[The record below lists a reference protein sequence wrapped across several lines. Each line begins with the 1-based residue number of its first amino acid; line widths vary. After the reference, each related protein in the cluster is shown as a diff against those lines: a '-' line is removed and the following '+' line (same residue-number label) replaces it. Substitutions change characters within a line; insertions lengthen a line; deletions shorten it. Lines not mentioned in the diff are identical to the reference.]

1 MFGLSL
7 LMILLVIWVV
17 LTVVL
22 LGLVIHRSILSS
34 FRGYNQIFLY
44 RDDVAKEQEQI
55 EVTRRINRLESI
67 IKRLALASGGLL
79 LLIAVIWV
87 YRGLTMTL

>member
-7 LMILLVIWVV
+7 LMILLVIWVA

-22 LGLVIHRSILSS
+22 LGLVMYRSILG
-34 FRGYNQIFLY
+34 FREDDQIFLA
-44 RDDVAKEQEQI
+44 RAEVAKEQEQI
-55 EVTRRINRLESI
+55 EVTRRINRLDSI

-79 LLIAVIWV
+79 VLIAVIWV
-87 YRGLTMTL
+87 YRGLTMPL